1 MKLLGHKNKLASLV
15 ALTVMVTTPGVGVK
29 AVEGEAT
36 ASPTPVFVMPS
47 AVPVGTAIRVGF
59 SPSMAL
65 INESMQKQFSSKFA
79 DAKVV
84 GAAKTTVEA
93 LEALRKGDLDLA
105 AIGRPLS
112 DAEKAEGLVEV
123 PLSREKI
130 AIFVGAD
137 NPFQNDLTFEQ
148 FAKLFRGEIKD
159 WSEIGGAA
167 GAVKFVDRPDSSDT
181 RISLGNYDVFKS
193 APFTVGSTGKA
204 VSADETAS
212 VIKELGKDGIGYG
225 IASQVMGQQGVKV
238 LSMHKT
244 QPDNPKYPYSQP
256 RGYVYKPGA
265 DGNPTPAVAAY
276 LGYATSPEGAS
287 VVTAAKKAETDAVA
301 KGESVASPAPSP
313 VASPAATPAANA
325 APESSTTMAAPTAT
339 PDWYNWWPLGLLGVG
354 ALGWL
359 ATKLIKGGSYPV
371 GTWGSREVTDR
382 AAATPPKSATP
393 TAKPTTVKPTT
404 VKPTTVKPTP
414 GVSSSVSPT
423 GGVGGQITDA
433 TTAKTP
439 TGVTGL
445 GAAGAAAG
453 IGALGT
459 AAVAAVPKSWITLT
473 PLGGEAEARWEIIPA
488 DRAKISG
495 QPEPQLRVY
504 DATDINLDTQ
514 PAHNVQYYNCRLDS
528 TQAMV
533 TLPDSDRDYVAEVGY
548 ITGAG
553 RWEKMAR
560 SQPVR
565 RN

>member
-15 ALTVMVTTPGVGVK
+15 ALTVVVIMPVVGVK

-93 LEALRKGDLDLA
+93 LEALRKGDIDLA

-193 APFTVGSTGKA
+193 APFIVGSTGKA

-256 RGYVYKPGA
+256 RGYVYKPGT

-287 VVTAAKKAETDAVA
+287 VVTAAKQAETDAVA
-301 KGESVASPAPSP
+301 KGGSVASPAAPP
-313 VASPAATPAANA
+313 VAPPAASPGANS
-325 APESSTTMAAPTAT
+325 APESSTTMAAPAT

-359 ATKLIKGGSYPV
+359 ASKLIKGGSYPV
-371 GTWGSREVTDR
+371 GTWGSRDVTPR
-382 AAATPPKSATP
+382 AAA
-393 TAKPTTVKPTT
+393 
-404 VKPTTVKPTP
+404 
-414 GVSSSVSPT
+414 SPSR
-423 GGVGGQITDA
+423 GQDS
-433 TTAKTP
+433 TTAKKP

-459 AAVAAVPKSWITLT
+459 AAAGVPKSWITLT